1 MYMHQNEYSFINV
14 VQGSNEQHLIDVG
27 PVPGFHHKF
36 QIYQNASYEHNVLQK
51 VQSSTKSIYFWIM
64 CVGYVLL

>member
-27 PVPGFHHKF
+27 PVPGFHHNFRYIKMHHMNIMYSRKWDF
-36 QIYQNASYEHNVLQK
+36 PQNL
-51 VQSSTKSIYFWIM
+51 SIL
-64 CVGYVLL
+64 G